1 MFVAFVIVFIVV
13 IMTINIVYLTDD
25 IFCLIF
31 HINSLVTEMA
41 YWANNVTDL
50 NTNSDFWYEA
60 STTK

>member
-1 MFVAFVIVFIVV
+1 MSVAFVIVFIVV
-13 IMTINIVYLTDD
+13 IMTINIVYLIDD

-50 NTNSDFWYEA
+50 NTNSGLWYEA
-60 STTK
+60 STAK

>member
-41 YWANNVTDL
+41 Y
-50 NTNSDFWYEA
+50 
-60 STTK
+60 